1 MSDKEKVILLTGATG
16 YVGGRL
22 LSQLER
28 EKRRVR
34 CLARRPEF
42 LRPRVASSTEI
53 VQGDVLDKETLSS
66 AMEDVD
72 VAYYLVHSMGSR
84 GEFVEEDRR
93 AAALFAEAA
102 RAAGVQRLIYLG
114 GLGHEEEL
122 SEHLA
127 SRQEVGKVLRQS
139 EVPTIEFRASIII
152 GSGSLSFEMI
162 RALVEKL
169 PAMITPRWVRS
180 RAQPIGIEDVIAY
193 LVRALDLPL
202 DGNRVFEIG
211 GADQASYGDIMA
223 EYARC
228 RGLRRWI
235 IPVPVL
241 SARLS
246 SLWLGLVTP
255 LYSRVGRKLIDSLRH
270 DTVVEDNSAGEIF
283 GIRPAGLAKAI
294 ERALRNEDHD
304 FAQTRW
310 SDALSSKGEE
320 QHWGGVKSG
329 SRLVD
334 SRVTTVQCPVATAF
348 LPIQRIGGKTGWY
361 YGNWLWRIR
370 GFLDLLVGGPGLRR
384 GRRHPEDLVLGD
396 TVDFWRVERFEQDRL
411 LSLSAEMKLPGRAW
425 LQFEVEP
432 CAEGSRIRQTAIFD
446 PVGLPAL
453 VYWYGLYPL
462 HQFIFAGMVRGLA
475 RAALRDRKTQV
486 EIL

>member
-1 MSDKEKVILLTGATG
+1 MSDKEKLILLTGATG

-22 LSQLER
+22 LSQLEC

-34 CLARRPEF
+34 CLARRPDF
-42 LRPRVASSTEI
+42 LRPRVAPSTEV

-66 AMEDVD
+66 AMEGVD

-84 GEFVEEDRR
+84 GQFVEEDRK
-93 AAALFAEAA
+93 AATLFAEAA

-122 SEHLA
+122 SDHLA

-139 EVPTIEFRASIII
+139 EVLTIEFRTSIII

-202 DGNRVFEIG
+202 EESRVVEIG
-211 GADQASYGDIMA
+211 GADQASYGDIMT
-223 EYARC
+223 EYARQ

-283 GIRPAGLAKAI
+283 GIRPAGLSKAI
-294 ERALRNEDHD
+294 ARALRNEDHD

-310 SDALSSKGEE
+310 SDALSSKGKE
-320 QHWGGVKSG
+320 QRWGGVKFG

-334 SRVTTVQCPVATAF
+334 SRVTTVRCPAATAF

-361 YGNWLWRIR
+361 FGNWLWRFR

-384 GRRHPEDLVLGD
+384 GRRHPEELVLGD
-396 TVDFWRVERFEQDRL
+396 TVDFWRVERFEQNRL
-411 LSLSAEMKLPGRAW
+411 LSLNAEMKLPGRAW

-462 HQFIFAGMVRGLA
+462 HQVVFAGMLRGVS
-475 RAALRDRKTQV
+475 RAALRARETQV
-486 EIL
+486 